1 MESPKRLIGSLFVF
15 WKILLEITDEWVLCM
30 TLLFKYFTFLITGPP
45 ENVHTTQL
53 ETLEF
58 ENFDSF
64 PEFEVKL
71 VDKWNQT
78 TSLKDKSTKVA
89 LICDAFPQKF
99 LLSTVSH
106 GKAKFPSCPLKIDSI
121 GNKVKKKVN
130 IVIVKPEVHKKKGN
144 KETIKEILKDL
155 HHFHIAITPSRICQK
170 IQILQKD
177 NESNVDNN
185 VLELDAIAGTVIK
198 DLKIMGYSQTGEK
211 LTDEEFLA
219 QNPHVTTTWAEVRT
233 F

>member
-1 MESPKRLIGSLFVF
+1 MESPKRLIESLFVF

-130 IVIVKPEVHKKKGN
+130 IAIVKPEVHKKKGN

-170 IQILQKD
+170 IQILQ
-177 NESNVDNN
+177 N
-185 VLELDAIAGTVIK
+185 
-198 DLKIMGYSQTGEK
+198 
-211 LTDEEFLA
+211 
-219 QNPHVTTTWAEVRT
+219 
-233 F
+233 